1 MAKLMIVL
9 EDVPEGVAVSCFGE
23 QPPKDKQQ
31 QTEAQR
37 MAFAMRDALQ
47 EHAEKHK
54 VNIH

>member
-37 MAFAMRDALQ
+37 MAFLP
-47 EHAEKHK
+47 
-54 VNIH
+54 